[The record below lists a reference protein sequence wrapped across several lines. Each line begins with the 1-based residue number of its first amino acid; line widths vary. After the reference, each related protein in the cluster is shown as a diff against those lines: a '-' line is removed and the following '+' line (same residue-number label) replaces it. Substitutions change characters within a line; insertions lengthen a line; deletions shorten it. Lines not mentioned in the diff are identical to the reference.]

1 MKKLVLLIAIVLAA
15 YGGFGQ
21 ATPSG
26 QLRVAAFNTVFGVS
40 VPVGTEVYCVATGRQ
55 YTCITATASTGD
67 LSTNLANFRLTSNY
81 SAPVATAVASGDSVS
96 VYNRTTG
103 QYEARKITFGT
114 GAGSVTSVSAG
125 FGMNFTTITTTGS
138 VAVDTTKMVTF
149 GDTAATAGKIGT
161 KYAIAQKLDKTLS
174 SANIFVGNS
183 SNVATGVALSGDAT
197 MANTG
202 AITVTQSAGN
212 FKVKGTLSIATPSV
226 GTSADS
232 LLVVN
237 GGSVKRVASSL
248 FQTTASVKTAVVE
261 DYEKATA
268 DSAAGYAVR
277 LGHTPL
283 AGTIAVMYN
292 GGAVPASKFS
302 IVSTS
307 KLFVALPSYQYDKVT
322 VSYSY

>member
-15 YGGFGQ
+15 YVGFGQ

-40 VPVGTEVYCVATGRQ
+40 VPVGTQVYCVATGRQ
-55 YTCITATASTGD
+55 YTCITATPSTGD
-67 LSTNLANFRLTSNY
+67 LATNITNFRLTSNY
-81 SAPVATAVASGDSVS
+81 AAPATALSSGDSVAT
-96 VYNRTTG
+96 YNRTTG
-103 QYEARKITFGT
+103 QYEMKKITFGT

-138 VAVDTTKMVTF
+138 VAVDTTVMVTQK
-149 GDTAATAGKIGT
+149 DTATVGGKIAT
-161 KYAIAQKLDKTLS
+161 KYNVAQKLDKSLT
-174 SANIFVGNS
+174 SAQIFVGNG
-183 SNVATGVALSGDAT
+183 SNVAAGVAMSGDAT
-197 MANTG
+197 IANTG
-202 AITVTQSAGN
+202 AVTVTQSAGN
-212 FKVKGTLSIATPSV
+212 FKVKGTLAIATPSV

-232 LLVVN
+232 ILVVN
-237 GGSVKRVASSL
+237 GGNVKRVASSL
-248 FQTTASVKTAVVE
+248 FVTTANVKTAVVE

-268 DSAAGYAVR
+268 DSAAGYCVR